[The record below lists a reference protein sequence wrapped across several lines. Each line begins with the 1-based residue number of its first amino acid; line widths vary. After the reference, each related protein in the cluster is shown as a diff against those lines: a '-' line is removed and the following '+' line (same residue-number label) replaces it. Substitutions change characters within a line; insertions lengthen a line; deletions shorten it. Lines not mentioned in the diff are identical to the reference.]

1 MVDFP
6 CYYTA
11 DTDKVPDMLKPH
23 LPFFSTG
30 RCECV
35 GVSFSPYIDIK
46 TARRRRK
53 KLSRKRFVKL
63 MMGRRPHKKPR
74 ERSRAA
80 CQSIDIFIRRPLVAG
95 VAVGVR

>member
-6 CYYTA
+6 CYYTG
-11 DTDKVPDMLKPH
+11 DTDKVPDVLKPH

-63 MMGRRPHKKPR
+63 MMGRGLTRN
-74 ERSRAA
+74 RANEVA
-80 CQSIDIFIRRPLVAG
+80 LLAKVSIYSYADLWSLEWLWG
-95 VAVGVR
+95 